1 MNEFLDTLIE
11 HFDKLNKVIES
22 MHLGVIFGALLNL
35 VIIAVLFKMVDVLG
49 KNIKE
54 KMLNKDANSQLIQF
68 LPILERILKFLIVF
82 FIVACFLQSQGYSV
96 TSLITGF
103 GITGL
108 AVGFAANS
116 TISSVFGTFSI
127 FSDKAYKIGDYVIV
141 NGVEGT
147 VEDVNLRSTKI
158 RTLDNYLYIVPNSSV
173 ANGNICN
180 VSVAKKRR
188 IDMSFGLV
196 YSTSNEMLERAIK
209 IIEEILH
216 EEERIYNDYVVFLD
230 SLSASSIDIRCHAY
244 VKSPAYNSLK
254 KVKSDFTL
262 EVVKRFRAEGLDFAF
277 PTTSVYIENN
287 GNS

>member
-1 MNEFLDTLIE
+1 
-11 HFDKLNKVIES
+11 
-22 MHLGVIFGALLNL
+22 
-35 VIIAVLFKMVDVLG
+35 
-49 KNIKE
+49 
-54 KMLNKDANSQLIQF
+54 MLNKDSNSQLIQF

-244 VKSPAYNSLK
+244 VKSSAYNSLK
-254 KVKSDFTL
+254 KVKSDFKSVFDTYYL
-262 EVVKRFRAEGLDFAF
+262 LYKSAF
-277 PTTSVYIENN
+277 PQNVESILRISPFFPHFINFPLTFFPTLQHAENFPHLTLIFQYW
-287 GNS
+287 GCGT

>member
-1 MNEFLDTLIE
+1 MNEFWDTLIE

-35 VIIAVLFKMVDVLG
+35 IIIAVLFKMVDVFG
-49 KNIKE
+49 RNIKE
-54 KMLNKDANSQLIQF
+54 KMLNKDSNSQLIQF

-158 RTLDNYLYIVPNSSV
+158 RTLED
-173 ANGNICN
+173 
-180 VSVAKKRR
+180 
-188 IDMSFGLV
+188 
-196 YSTSNEMLERAIK
+196 
-209 IIEEILH
+209 
-216 EEERIYNDYVVFLD
+216 
-230 SLSASSIDIRCHAY
+230 
-244 VKSPAYNSLK
+244 
-254 KVKSDFTL
+254 
-262 EVVKRFRAEGLDFAF
+262 
-277 PTTSVYIENN
+277 
-287 GNS
+287 